1 MQIWKR
7 HTWQLRKK
15 MGKHNASWKEAK
27 IANGGKNRKRIHG
40 RNRCKLEG
48 GDTIC
53 GEYRQMKCNQGKG
66 KMPNAFA
73 FACLNLRYIFIFDFY
88 LFCIAFL
95 HLHFLCIYEF
105 LFFAYSF
112 CSCFLFAFLR
122 SFFCITCS
130 IFSRFQFSKISPQG
144 ADTNIEGF
152 SHCHSFS
159 FKPIWDCESWR
170 IVGAGARGKIC
181 DIPRHSGYWWLL
193 VGGVMKLGGWW
204 PGSDRVFPENPGQVY
219 ALFLIT
225 REAKQKSRFRLS
237 VAHME
242 TRWP

>member
-1 MQIWKR
+1 MWGKGIRCRLLVPSCRHRPLTSVGFGWPKRRSRCPAWRPCSTAHGTTWVPSSGRRCRWSPESINFTSHLDPFGQIIIYIYIYYILYIWYRIVLSNCACPRMFTSGKKWRNNAKKWNWKMQIWKR

-95 HLHFLCIYEF
+95 HCIFCAFMSSSFLHILSAVAFCLHF
-105 LFFAYSF
+105 
-112 CSCFLFAFLR
+112 
-122 SFFCITCS
+122 
-130 IFSRFQFSKISPQG
+130 
-144 ADTNIEGF
+144 
-152 SHCHSFS
+152 
-159 FKPIWDCESWR
+159 
-170 IVGAGARGKIC
+170 
-181 DIPRHSGYWWLL
+181 
-193 VGGVMKLGGWW
+193 
-204 PGSDRVFPENPGQVY
+204 
-219 ALFLIT
+219 
-225 REAKQKSRFRLS
+225 
-237 VAHME
+237 
-242 TRWP
+242 